1 MCRFRLF
8 VMFYVSPVQYRR
20 GLDNKG
26 DFCIS
31 VSVSVSM
38 GRNVC
43 LAFYALHPAGH
54 CSVISTRVDVLN
66 ELVVFPAC
74 KQSSPN
80 LYPVVAA
87 GW

>member
-1 MCRFRLF
+1 
-8 VMFYVSPVQYRR
+8 
-20 GLDNKG
+20 
-26 DFCIS
+26 
-31 VSVSVSM
+31 M
-38 GRNVC
+38 GRFLYLCICVNVYEEEC
-43 LAFYALHPAGH
+43 LLSILHSTLCWTLL
-54 CSVISTRVDVLN
+54 CSFNEVDVLN

>member
-1 MCRFRLF
+1 MTVL
-8 VMFYVSPVQYRR
+8 PR
-20 GLDNKG
+20 GGTSHWKSREGGWG

-31 VSVSVSM
+31 VSVSMSM
-38 GRNVC
+38 KRNVC
-43 LAFYALHPAGH
+43 LAFYTLHSAGH
-54 CSVISTRVDVLN
+54 CSVLSNEVDVLN

-80 LYPVVAA
+80 LYPVVAV